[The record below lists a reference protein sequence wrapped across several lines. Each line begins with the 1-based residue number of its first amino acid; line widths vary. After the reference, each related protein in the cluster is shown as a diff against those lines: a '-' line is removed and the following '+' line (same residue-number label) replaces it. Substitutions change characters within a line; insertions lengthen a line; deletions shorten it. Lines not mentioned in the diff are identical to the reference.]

1 MRTGGGMSLSNA
13 DISELLARA
22 GESAE
27 GHRRKAYQRAAAYAL
42 MWAEEASDVLAREE
56 TLTGLPG
63 IGDSL
68 SRRISGWLQ
77 EAPDELEPPP
87 ARSGFVTYK
96 RAREMAGEQPEWGR
110 ALRAD
115 LQMHTHYSD
124 GVASIKEMALG
135 AATRGYE
142 FIAVTDHSQGLAV
155 AGGMDEARLGA
166 QAREVATVNEELQ
179 SEGVEFDVLHGIELN
194 LDEHGDGDM
203 DPNSIADLDLVLGSF
218 HSRLRGAEDQTDR
231 YLGALA
237 NPHVQVIGHPTC
249 RRYNKRPGLVA
260 DWSKIFAAAETTG
273 KALEINAHPHRQD
286 LSPKLLAEARDFDIT
301 FSIGTDAHSVEELQF
316 VEMSLAGAQRA
327 GIERDRIINYW
338 PLERVR
344 EWIAVRRESAT

>member
-1 MRTGGGMSLSNA
+1 VTPSNA

-42 MWAEEASDVLAREE
+42 TWAEEASDTLEREG

-68 SRRISGWLQ
+68 SRRVAGWLQ
-77 EAPDELEPPP
+77 EAPGEFERPP
-87 ARSGFVTYK
+87 ARSGFVTYR
-96 RAREMAGEQPEWGR
+96 RAREIAGEHPEWAT
-110 ALRAD
+110 ALRSD

-124 GVASIKEMALG
+124 GVASIKEMAVA

-155 AGGMDEARLGA
+155 AGGMDETRLKA
-166 QAREVATVNEELQ
+166 QAVEVATVNEELR
-179 SEGVEFDVLHGIELN
+179 SEGVDFEVLHGIEMN
-194 LDEHGDGDM
+194 LDESGVGDM
-203 DPNSIADLDLVLGSF
+203 DPHSIADLDLVLGSF
-218 HSRLRGAEDQTDR
+218 HSRLRGAEDQTGR

-237 NPHVQVIGHPTC
+237 NPQIQVIGHPTC
-249 RRYNKRPGLVA
+249 RRYNRRPGLVA
-260 DWSKIFAAAETTG
+260 DWSKIFTAAEASG
-273 KALEINAHPHRQD
+273 KALEINSHPHRQD
-286 LSPKLLAEARDFDIT
+286 LSPELLAEARSFDLT

-316 VEMSLAGAQRA
+316 VEMSLAAAQGA

-338 PLERVR
+338 PLERLR
-344 EWIAVRRESAT
+344 EWIAAQRETA

>member
-1 MRTGGGMSLSNA
+1 
-13 DISELLARA
+13 
-22 GESAE
+22 
-27 GHRRKAYQRAAAYAL
+27 
-42 MWAEEASDVLAREE
+42 MWAEEASDTLARED

-68 SRRISGWLQ
+68 ARRISGWF
-77 EAPDELEPPP
+77 EEGPVELEPPP

-96 RAREMAGEQPEWGR
+96 RAREVAGEHPEWGL

-124 GVASIKEMALG
+124 GVASIKEMAV
-135 AATRGYE
+135 AAVTRGYE

-166 QAREVATVNEELQ
+166 QAGEVALVNKELQ
-179 SEGVEFDVLHGIELN
+179 SDGVEFEVLHGIEMN
-194 LDEHGDGDM
+194 LDQHGDGDM
-203 DPNSIADLDLVLGSF
+203 EPNAIADLDLVLGSF
-218 HSRLRGAEDQTDR
+218 HSRLRGAEVQTDR

-260 DWSKIFAAAETTG
+260 DWSKIFAAAETSG

-286 LSPKLLAEARDFDIT
+286 LSPELLAEARDFDLT

-316 VEMSLAGAQRA
+316 VEMSLAAAQGA

-344 EWIAVRRESAT
+344 EWIAAQRVSAS

>member
-1 MRTGGGMSLSNA
+1 MTLSNA

-42 MWAEEASDVLAREE
+42 MWAEEASDTLARED

-68 SRRISGWLQ
+68 SRRIAGWFE
-77 EAPDELEPPP
+77 EAPVEFERPP

-96 RAREMAGEQPEWGR
+96 RAREMTGEHPEWGSD
-110 ALRAD
+110 LRAD

-124 GVASIKEMALG
+124 GVASIKEMAVA

-155 AGGMDEARLGA
+155 AGGMDEARLEA
-166 QAREVATVNEELQ
+166 QAGEVAIVNEELQ
-179 SEGVEFDVLHGIELN
+179 SDGVEFEVLHGIEMN
-194 LDEHGDGDM
+194 LDEQGDGDM
-203 DPNSIADLDLVLGSF
+203 DPHAIADLDLVLGSF
-218 HSRLRGAEDQTDR
+218 HSRLRRAEDQTDR

-260 DWSKIFAAAETTG
+260 DWTKIFAAAETSG

-286 LSPKLLAEARDFDIT
+286 LSPKLLAEARNFDLT
-301 FSIGTDAHSVEELQF
+301 FSIGTDAHSLEELQF
-316 VEMSLAGAQRA
+316 VEMSLAAAQGA

-338 PLERVR
+338 PLERVQ
-344 EWIAVRRESAT
+344 EWIAAQREPAS